1 MTHATPAMP
10 AGRTEPTTG
19 ETRLI
24 AMARQGHDAAW
35 EEIVRTHQEAVFRLA
50 YLIAGNAADA
60 EDVAQSVFIRAYL
73 KLDQYDDSRPLRPW
87 LLGITANQARNKR
100 RSIGRYWHMV
110 GRFLDAHRAET
121 ITEPPADRADAELL
135 WQAVR
140 RLPEGS
146 RSVIYLRYFL
156 DLSEAE
162 TAQTLDIA
170 PGTVKSR
177 THRAMKKLRQIIK
190 SEYPELA
197 DERI

>member
-1 MTHATPAMP
+1 M
-10 AGRTEPTTG
+10 
-19 ETRLI
+19 ETIDSSVNEGLLLAR
-24 AMARQGHDAAW
+24 ARQGDELAW
-35 EEIVRTHQEAVFRLA
+35 SWLVAQHQEAVFRLA
-50 YLIAGNAADA
+50 YLIAGDAADA

-121 ITEPPADRADAELL
+121 VTEPPADRADAAPL

-140 RLPEGS
+140 RLPEAS

-162 TAQTLDIA
+162 TAEALNIA

-177 THRAMKKLRQIIK
+177 AHRALKKLRRIIEE
-190 SEYPELA
+190 EYPELA

>member
-1 MTHATPAMP
+1 MTHATPAMTE
-10 AGRTEPTTG
+10 GKMEPTA
-19 ETRLI
+19 EEARLI
-24 AMARQGHDAAW
+24 ALARQGQEAAW
-35 EEIVRTHQEAVFRLA
+35 EEIVRHHQEAVFRLA
-50 YLIAGNAADA
+50 YLIAGDAADA

-121 ITEPPADRADAELL
+121 VTEPPADRADAAPL

-140 RLPEGS
+140 RLPEAS
-146 RSVIYLRYFL
+146 RSVVYLRYFL

-162 TAQTLDIA
+162 TAEALNIA

-177 THRAMKKLRQIIK
+177 AHRALKKLRRIIEE
-190 SEYPELA
+190 EYPELA

>member
-1 MTHATPAMP
+1 MTHATPAMTE
-10 AGRTEPTTG
+10 GKMEPTA
-19 ETRLI
+19 EEARLI
-24 AMARQGHDAAW
+24 ALARQGQEAAW
-35 EEIVRTHQEAVFRLA
+35 EEIVRHHHEAVFRLA
-50 YLIAGNAADA
+50 YLIAGDAADA

-110 GRFLDAHRAET
+110 GRFLDAHQAET
-121 ITEPPADRADAELL
+121 VTEPPADPADAALL

-140 RLPEGS
+140 RLPEAS

-162 TAQTLDIA
+162 TAEALNIA

-177 THRAMKKLRQIIK
+177 AHRALKKLRRIIEE
-190 SEYPELA
+190 EYPELA